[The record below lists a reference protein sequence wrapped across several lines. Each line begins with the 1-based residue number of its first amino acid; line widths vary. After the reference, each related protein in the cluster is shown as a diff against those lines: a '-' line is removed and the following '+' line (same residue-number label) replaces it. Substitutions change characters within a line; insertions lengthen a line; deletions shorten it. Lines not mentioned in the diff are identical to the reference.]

1 MMRAALLFA
10 CLISAPAIAADTP
23 AAPEGTAAPAAK
35 PAAKEKKI
43 CRLQESESTSRMRK
57 RVCTTVAEA
66 ENAERNQS
74 NLDDR
79 VRVEGR

>member
-1 MMRAALLFA
+1 MRAALLIA
-10 CLISAPAIAADTP
+10 CLISAPALAANTETASDNVP
-23 AAPEGTAAPAAK
+23 ATQAAK
-35 PAAKEKKI
+35 PAVKEKKI